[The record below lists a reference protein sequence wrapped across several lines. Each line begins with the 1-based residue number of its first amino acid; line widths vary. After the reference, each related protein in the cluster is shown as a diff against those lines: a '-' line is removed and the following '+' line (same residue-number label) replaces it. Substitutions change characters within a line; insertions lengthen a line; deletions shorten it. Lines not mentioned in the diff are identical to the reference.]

1 MPLCFLGNVGDILVQ
16 LFLVELF
23 LVDSLTHLFAVIY
36 INRFIFAK
44 RVYYLFI
51 YFTANA
57 LVFPRE
63 FGGYSGS
70 VIFG

>member
-1 MPLCFLGNVGDILVQ
+1 MSHCFCPVCVSLLGIF
-16 LFLVELF
+16 FLVELF
-23 LVDSLTHLFAVIY
+23 LVDYLTYLFAVIY

-44 RVYYLFI
+44 RVYYLFV